1 MRQINAQAPHYQPYK
16 PLSTFINHSMNFE
29 TIAIRTQTDRTQ
41 HREHSTPIFP
51 TSSFVFDDAEQ
62 MRALFADEQEGNIYS
77 RFTNPSV
84 REFEEKMALLEG
96 VEDAVATA
104 TGMAAVFAS
113 FLAFLKSGDHLLA
126 SKAVFGSSY
135 TIITQYLPKWG
146 ISFDWLP
153 TDTAQ
158 WQALVRPNTKML
170 FLETPSNPG
179 LDVIDLAFTGQFCK
193 RNSLI
198 FNIDNCFATPYL
210 QQPARFGADLI
221 SHSATK
227 WIDGQGRVLGG
238 VVAGSKAMIAE
249 VKKLCRSTGPS
260 LSPFNAWVLSKSLE
274 TLAVRMDRH
283 CENALLL
290 AQFLEQN
297 GQVAR
302 VIYPFLDSHPMS
314 AVAKQQMK
322 KGGGIVAFE
331 INGGLEQGR
340 RFLNSVKLCSLSANL
355 GDTRSIVT
363 HPAST
368 THAKLTEQARQDVG
382 ITNSLVRVS
391 VGLEHIDDIVAD
403 IDNALKMSGL

>member
-1 MRQINAQAPHYQPYK
+1 MK
-16 PLSTFINHSMNFE
+16 FE
-29 TIAIRTQTDRTQ
+29 TTAIRTQTDRSQ

-51 TSSFVFDDAEQ
+51 TSSFVFEDAEQ
-62 MRALFADEQEGNIYS
+62 MRAMFADEVEGNIYS

-135 TIITQYLPKWG
+135 TILTQYLPKWG

-153 TDTAQ
+153 TDTGK
-158 WQALVRPNTKML
+158 WQEMVRPNTKML

-283 CENALLL
+283 CESALLL
-290 AQFLEQN
+290 AQFLEQK

-302 VIYPFLDSHPMS
+302 VIYPFLDSHPMCN
-314 AVAKQQMK
+314 VAKQQMK

-331 INGGLEQGR
+331 VKDGLEQGR
-340 RFLNSVKLCSLSANL
+340 RFLNSVKMCSLSANL
-355 GDTRSIVT
+355 GDTRTIVT

-368 THAKLTEQARQDVG
+368 THAKLTEEARQEVG
-382 ITNSLVRVS
+382 ITSSLVRVS

>member
-1 MRQINAQAPHYQPYK
+1 
-16 PLSTFINHSMNFE
+16 MNFE

-51 TSSFVFDDAEQ
+51 TSSFVFEDAEQ

-158 WQALVRPNTKML
+158 WQALVKPNTKMV

-290 AQFLEQN
+290 AQFLAQN
-297 GQVAR
+297 GHVAR
-302 VIYPFLDSHPMS
+302 VIYPFLDSHPMC

-331 INGGLEQGR
+331 IKGGLEQGR
-340 RFLNSVKLCSLSANL
+340 RFLNSVKMCSLSANL

-391 VGLEHIDDIVAD
+391 VGLEHIDDIVND
-403 IDNALKMSGL
+403 IDNALKMSVL

>member
-1 MRQINAQAPHYQPYK
+1 MK
-16 PLSTFINHSMNFE
+16 FE
-29 TIAIRTQTDRTQ
+29 TTAIRSQTDRSQ

-51 TSSFVFDDAEQ
+51 TSSFVFEDAEQ
-62 MRALFADEQEGNIYS
+62 MRAMFADELEGNIYS

-113 FLAFLKSGDHLLA
+113 FLAFLKTGDHLLA

-135 TIITQYLPKWG
+135 TILTQYLPKWG

-153 TDTAQ
+153 TDTGK
-158 WQALVRPNTKML
+158 WQEMVRPNTKML

-249 VKKLCRSTGPS
+249 VKKLCRSAGPS

-302 VIYPFLDSHPMS
+302 VIHPFLDSHPMC

-331 INGGLEQGR
+331 IKGGLEQGR
-340 RFLNSVKLCSLSANL
+340 RFLNSVQLCSLSANL
-355 GDTRSIVT
+355 GDTRTIVT

-368 THAKLTEQARQDVG
+368 THAKLTEEARQEVG
-382 ITNSLVRVS
+382 ITSSLVRVS

-403 IDNALKMSGL
+403 IAQALESSADKG

>member
-1 MRQINAQAPHYQPYK
+1 VGSLTERKKHPMH
-16 PLSTFINHSMNFE
+16 FE
-29 TIAIRTQTDRTQ
+29 TTAIRTQTDRSQ

-51 TSSFVFDDAEQ
+51 TSSFVFEDAEQ
-62 MRALFADEQEGNIYS
+62 MRAMFADELEGNIYS

-96 VEDAVATA
+96 VEDAVAAA

-113 FLAFLKSGDHLLA
+113 FLAFLKTGDHLLA

-135 TIITQYLPKWG
+135 TILTQYLPKWG

-153 TDTAQ
+153 TDTGK
-158 WQALVRPNTKML
+158 WQETVRPNTKML

-221 SHSATK
+221 THSATK

-238 VVAGSKAMIAE
+238 VVAGGKAMIAE

-260 LSPFNAWVLSKSLE
+260 LSPFNAWILSKSLE

-302 VIYPFLDSHPMS
+302 VIHPFLDSHPMC

-331 INGGLEQGR
+331 IKGGLQQGR
-340 RFLNSVKLCSLSANL
+340 RFLNRVKMCSLSANL
-355 GDTRSIVT
+355 GDTRTIVT

-368 THAKLTEQARQDVG
+368 THAKLTPEARQDVG

-403 IDNALKMSGL
+403 IAQALESSADKG

>member
-1 MRQINAQAPHYQPYK
+1 MH
-16 PLSTFINHSMNFE
+16 FE
-29 TIAIRTQTDRTQ
+29 TQAIRTQTDRTQ

-62 MRALFADEQEGNIYS
+62 MRAMFADEQEGNIYS

-84 REFEEKMALLEG
+84 REFEEKMALLES

-135 TIITQYLPKWG
+135 TILTQYLPKWG

-153 TDTAQ
+153 TDTKK
-158 WQALVRPNTKML
+158 WQDLVKPNTKML

-210 QQPARFGADLI
+210 QQPAQFGADLI

-238 VVAGSKAMIAE
+238 VVAGNKAMIAE

-283 CENALLL
+283 CESALLL

-302 VIYPFLDSHPMS
+302 AIYPFLDSHPMC
-314 AVAKQQMK
+314 AIAKRQMK

-331 INGGLEQGR
+331 IRGGLEQGR
-340 RFLNSVKLCSLSANL
+340 RFLNAVKMCSLSANL

-368 THAKLTEQARQDVG
+368 THAKLTEEARQDVG

-403 IDNALKMSGL
+403 IDNALKMSVL

>member
-1 MRQINAQAPHYQPYK
+1 
-16 PLSTFINHSMNFE
+16 MNFE

-51 TSSFVFDDAEQ
+51 TSSFVFEDAEQ

-153 TDTAQ
+153 ADTAQ
-158 WQALVRPNTKML
+158 WQSLVKPNTKML

-179 LDVIDLAFTGQFCK
+179 LDVVDIAFTGQFCK
-193 RNSLI
+193 HNSLI

-302 VIYPFLDSHPMS
+302 VIYPFLDSHPMC

-331 INGGLEQGR
+331 IKGGLEAGR
-340 RFLNSVKLCSLSANL
+340 RFLNAVKMCSLSANL
-355 GDTRSIVT
+355 GDTRTIVT

-368 THAKLTEQARQDVG
+368 THAKLTEEFRQGVG

-403 IDNALKMSGL
+403 IDNALKMSTV

>member
-1 MRQINAQAPHYQPYK
+1 MY
-16 PLSTFINHSMNFE
+16 FE

-51 TSSFVFDDAEQ
+51 TSSFVFEDAEQ

-158 WQALVRPNTKML
+158 WQTLVKPNTKML

-238 VVAGSKAMIAE
+238 VVAGNKAMIAE

-302 VIYPFLDSHPMS
+302 VIYPFLDTHPMC

-331 INGGLEQGR
+331 IKGGLEQGR
-340 RFLNSVKLCSLSANL
+340 RFLNAVEMCSLSANL
-355 GDTRSIVT
+355 GDTRTIVT

-368 THAKLTEQARQDVG
+368 THAKLTEEARQDVG

-403 IDNALKMSGL
+403 IAQALESSVDKG